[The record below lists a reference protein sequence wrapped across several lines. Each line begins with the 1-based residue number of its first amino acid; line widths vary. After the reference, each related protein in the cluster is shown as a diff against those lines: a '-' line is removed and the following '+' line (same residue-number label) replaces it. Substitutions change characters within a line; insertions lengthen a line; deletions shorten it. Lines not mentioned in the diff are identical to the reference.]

1 MTIKNKFFK
10 KFYFFLLFSDV
21 FYFILFFY
29 FLFCW
34 VNFLFIEFLR
44 IYGFLSMNVCI
55 LVFLTK
61 LEVSA
66 EPSVGGGVVESEN
79 WKKTNHLNATL
90 PVSILKWETNFPMCA
105 LDSYAFCWEVSYTIA
120 PQPADCVERA
130 NCVQVEEGWASMFWW
145 TQGRIAQVKDWA
157 PEFIYFCSVCCCC
170 CCVGVLAVLG
180 QLIGRTGCWFAF
192 FWNSLDLFSAGSSGR
207 THTWVCSIFW
217 NLSTN
222 MSFSWSL

>member
-1 MTIKNKFFK
+1 
-10 KFYFFLLFSDV
+10 
-21 FYFILFFY
+21 
-29 FLFCW
+29 
-34 VNFLFIEFLR
+34 
-44 IYGFLSMNVCI
+44 MNVCI

-192 FWNSLDLFSAGSSGR
+192 FGTAWIFFQLDPQVEHTHEFARSSETSQRIWVLAEAYKARGFGR
-207 THTWVCSIFW
+207 TSFW
-217 NLSTN
+217 CLYVD
-222 MSFSWSL
+222 SFFDK